1 MNRFGL
7 RAKLATGFGLLLV
20 LLVLMSSVSYYSL
33 LRVTAATEEANSS
46 FDKKAACDPDRSQ
59 RTEADSGIERSH
71 FHRRC
76 SVAAKI

>member
-46 FDKKAACDPDRSQ
+46 LTRKQHATL
-59 RTEADSGIERSH
+59 TEVSVRKQIQASNDHTFTGDA
-71 FHRRC
+71 
-76 SVAAKI
+76 VAAKI